1 MLPDS
6 AFPTRLA
13 RKKVAGFNS
22 TLARVLPRFLDAC
35 STIAV
40 DAIEF
45 GGFCAPDGRS
55 SRGSTVASG
64 VTKDFHRLVQ
74 LLDFKRLFQN
84 GHGTDL
90 QNSVQHLAVGVAGDH
105 DHF

>member
-40 DAIEF
+40 DAIEI

-55 SRGSTVASG
+55 FLAQPLPVEWPRILPSGSTAR
-64 VTKDFHRLVQ
+64 F
-74 LLDFKRLFQN
+74 
-84 GHGTDL
+84 
-90 QNSVQHLAVGVAGDH
+90 
-105 DHF
+105 